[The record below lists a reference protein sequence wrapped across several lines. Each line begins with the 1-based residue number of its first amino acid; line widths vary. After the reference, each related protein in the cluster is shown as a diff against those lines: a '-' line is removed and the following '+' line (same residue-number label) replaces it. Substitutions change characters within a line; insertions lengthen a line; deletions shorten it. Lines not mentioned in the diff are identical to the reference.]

1 MGWWGEGAVMIAD
14 DALKPVVSTR
24 AYIQIAN
31 RVADAIRQG
40 HFRIGDKLPPER
52 VLTERLNVSRASVR
66 EALSALEIIGLVESR
81 TGDGTYIRRHPD
93 EIPLL
98 NSMFEELAE
107 REESPRDV
115 LEARS
120 VVEPASARFA
130 AERASPEQ
138 LQRIQAALTAMGEAI
153 AAGRSHVPHDI
164 DFHLGVAAASGNAAL
179 ARNVSLLVT
188 VMHNKLWD
196 HLNTQVH
203 RTPGQVE
210 QLLDEHQRIYEAI
223 RAQDAKAAAEAMA
236 AHLAESTR
244 LFFTE

>member
-1 MGWWGEGAVMIAD
+1 MDCAGEGAVRIPD
-14 DALKPVVSTR
+14 EALKPVVSTR
-24 AYIQIAN
+24 AYILIAN
-31 RVADAIRQG
+31 RVTDAIRQG
-40 HFRIGDKLPPER
+40 HFKIGDKLPPER
-52 VLTERLNVSRASVR
+52 VLAERLNVSRASVR
-66 EALSALEIIGLVESR
+66 EALSALEIIGLVECR
-81 TGDGTYIRRHPD
+81 TGNGTYIRRHPA

-120 VVEPASARFA
+120 VVEPVTAHFA
-130 AERASPEQ
+130 AERATPEQ
-138 LQRIQAALTAMGEAI
+138 LQRIQAALTAMGEAM

-164 DFHLGVAAASGNAAL
+164 EFHLGVAAASGNAVL
-179 ARNVSLLVT
+179 AQNVSLLVT

-210 QLLDEHQRIYEAI
+210 QLLDEHKRIYEAI
-223 RAQDAKAAAEAMA
+223 RAQDAKAAEEAMA